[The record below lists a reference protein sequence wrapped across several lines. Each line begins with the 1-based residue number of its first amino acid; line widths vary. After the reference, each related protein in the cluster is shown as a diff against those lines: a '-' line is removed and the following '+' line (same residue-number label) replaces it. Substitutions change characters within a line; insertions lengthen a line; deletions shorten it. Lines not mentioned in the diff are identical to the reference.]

1 MASKLDSL
9 VDQFA
14 AHLAHKKGQSIAE
27 LRPFVRTLFDEAL
40 QEYRE
45 AGAPLGPS
53 EEAFLVW
60 LAERPR
66 VARTA

>member
-1 MASKLDSL
+1 MASRLDSL
-9 VDQFA
+9 IDTYA
-14 AHLAHKKGQSIAE
+14 AHLAHKRRRPVAE
-27 LRPFVRTLFDEAL
+27 LRPFVRNLFDEAL

-66 VARTA
+66 VARTT